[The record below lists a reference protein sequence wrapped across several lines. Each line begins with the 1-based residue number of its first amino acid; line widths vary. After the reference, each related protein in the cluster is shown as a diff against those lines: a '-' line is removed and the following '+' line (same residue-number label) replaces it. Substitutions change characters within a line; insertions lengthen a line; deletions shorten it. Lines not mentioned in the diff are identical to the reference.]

1 MDVAFL
7 RKAFALI
14 AKGLIEK
21 EQLLQT
27 EPTRYPYSKA
37 LQHGIN
43 MFLAA
48 SQWAGCQTSIQYA
61 DETSFLAHFITRP
74 IEAWFTEWNPEVVDE
89 LNLQEEPFYAYGSFA
104 YQRAGNVYT
113 PSADCYEFLET
124 QDNDIMA
131 GTDERILYEKMSVL
145 DQETYC
151 KVRRYIIEN
160 PIIALEDRREMSLD
174 LADNPAARDA
184 FQFAYEEITEDS
196 YRCPQCGWT
205 MVPGKYGYSCHST
218 HCTDTIPELTDEMKL
233 DISAGDLYR
242 LKKGVMRYFA
252 APGKLELEIVAFCE
266 RKKLR
271 WTLWP
276 QMDRYDVEIQFS
288 DGEVWEID
296 AKAYRN
302 PIALRTKIQNDD
314 GFPKGEYAR
323 GYFVIPSEYTVNQR
337 NYTIIINR
345 ALESQKN
352 VKCVT
357 LKSLKTE
364 IARKEA
370 SCHEE

>member
-1 MDVAFL
+1 MDATFM
-7 RKAFALI
+7 RKTFALI

-21 EQLLQT
+21 EQRLQK

-48 SQWAGCQTSIQYA
+48 SQWTGCQTAMQYA

-74 IEAWFTEWNPEVVDE
+74 IAEWFDEWNPETVDK
-89 LNLQEEPFYAYGSFA
+89 LNLQEESFYAYGPFA

-113 PSADCYEFLET
+113 PSSDCYEFLET
-124 QDNDIMA
+124 QDNDIMD
-131 GTDERILYEKMSVL
+131 GTEERFLYEKMAVL
-145 DQETYC
+145 DQNAYC
-151 KVRRYIIEN
+151 KVRRYIIEH
-160 PIIALEDRREMSLD
+160 PIITLEDRRMMSLD

-218 HCTDTIPELTDEMKL
+218 HCTDTIPELTDEMRL
-233 DISAGDLYR
+233 DVSTGDLYR

-266 RKKLR
+266 KKKLR
-271 WTLWP
+271 WALWP
-276 QMDRYDVEIQFS
+276 QMDRYDVEIQFF

-302 PIALRTKIQNDD
+302 PIALRTKIQNDN

-337 NYTIIINR
+337 NYTMIINR
-345 ALESQKN
+345 ALENQKN